1 MCVCVY
7 EGCTE
12 GYQEAS
18 GPSDHRDQEW
28 GIILILNL
36 TFCPNPDEFRNS
48 FSQKQYESVYYISGP
63 QMHPRAK

>member
-18 GPSDHRDQEW
+18 GPSDNRDQEW

-36 TFCPNPDEFRNS
+36 TFCPNPDEFWNS
-48 FSQKQYESVYYISGP
+48 FSQKQYERVYYISGP